1 MVAAF
6 GAAGGGGAEVIGA
19 DGAEAFAEAAAM
31 ACGMEEGCERW
42 CEEAEEQGDGEAVER
57 KEEEGF
63 GEGRIADDGALVVIS
78 NHVFG

>member
-42 CEEAEEQGDGEAVER
+42 CEEAEEQG
-57 KEEEGF
+57 
-63 GEGRIADDGALVVIS
+63 GRGPLPARLGAALPRLLGMSV
-78 NHVFG
+78 GTR